1 MTKNK
6 KYLLLLVIAVLAVV
20 VVGTGT
26 VTYAWFLSLQSAQY
40 EFELNSVDD
49 HVILQYETEVAF
61 ASGNVDTSSNKLLP
75 ATAKSSG
82 AGLISANAQITY
94 DEPLDMF
101 RTTKVESVARAVR
114 FAATGAY
121 WVGASTTSRDL
132 IFEVSANVSGDDFDL
147 VAAGEISYVA
157 ILHYNN
163 DKFMY
168 YNGKCY
174 LNVSEVSADLTLPTG
189 IVGSDTERYWREL
202 TAEDTTMTTDG
213 TKMLLPPNS
222 EFSYDLYL
230 FIAQTEELME
240 PEMNGKTLALTVTIG
255 VEE

>member
-1 MTKNK
+1 MRKNK
-6 KYLLLLVIAVLAVV
+6 KYFLLLVIAILAVV

-40 EFELNSVDD
+40 EFELDSES
-49 HVILQYETEVAF
+49 HVILQYETAIDF
-61 ASGNVDTSSNKLLP
+61 QSGTINTSANKLLP

-82 AGLISANAQITY
+82 AGLTSLNAQLTY

-101 RTTKVESVARAVR
+101 RTAKVESAARAVR

-121 WVGASTTSRDL
+121 WVGAGTTPADL
-132 IFEVSANVSGDDFDL
+132 SFAVSANIAGDTFDL
-147 VAAGEISYVA
+147 VAAGEISYLA
-157 ILHYNN
+157 IFYYNN
-163 DKFMY
+163 NKFMY

-189 IVGSDTERYWREL
+189 IVALDTERYWREL
-202 TAEDTTMTTDG
+202 TVEDTTMTTDG
-213 TKMLLPPNS
+213 TKILLAPNS
-222 EFSYDLYL
+222 EFSYNLYV
-230 FIAQTEELME
+230 FIAQPEELME
-240 PEMNGKTLALTVTIG
+240 PEMNGKTLAMTVTIG